1 MRFVYIIFSLFLLP
15 FSVLGQVQVNSLQ
28 ELLDYADKHSAEA
41 KQALLIP
48 KIARQDVNIQSSA
61 LYPKVNVFTSGD
73 YYPLIP
79 TQVIPAEVLGG
90 APGTYYKAQFGLP
103 YVFQAGAELSIPVVD
118 LEKWAQMQRAKAQ
131 YEQSQWSSKTAIER
145 LHLQLIQQYY
155 QLLVSREVAKL
166 NDENIE
172 TVNELMRILNDRKDA
187 GILDPADYNR
197 SLNLKLS
204 TETSDVDYKKNIQQ
218 HLNALYGSLS
228 IPAGGS
234 ITVNGALADFKWP
247 ALQQPRTVTSRP
259 GWQEADMKVRVSEL
273 ALSESKKGAL
283 PKLNLN
289 SRYAY
294 NFQSK
299 LTTGGQNVE
308 FQTGNVGLRI
318 DFPIFRGNYYRSM
331 QKKSNLQLQSA
342 ILEKEKAAAA
352 LSQQQNDWYNMY
364 VSAHSKHTIV
374 EQKVQTTSD
383 NLRIARLNVK
393 EGLMEFVEFNNI
405 FMEYNRAKMEYLQNL
420 TDGVLYYLLSTQNF

>member
-1 MRFVYIIFSLFLLP
+1 MRLVYIIFSLFLLP
-15 FSVLGQVQVNSLQ
+15 FPLLGQVQVNSLQ

-41 KQALLIP
+41 KQALLMP
-48 KIARQDVNIQSSA
+48 EIARQDMNIQSSA

-131 YEQSQWSSKTAIER
+131 YEQSKWSSKAALEH

-172 TVNELMRILNDRKDA
+172 TVNELMRILNDRKNA

-204 TETSDVDYKKNIQQ
+204 TETSDVDYEKNIQQ
-218 HLNALYGSLS
+218 HLNALYSSLSIQAGGSLS
-228 IPAGGS
+228 I
-234 ITVNGALADFKWP
+234 NGLLADFKWP
-247 ALQQPRTVTSRP
+247 ALQQPGTITDRP

-299 LTTGGQNVE
+299 FTTGGQNVE

-342 ILEKEKAAAA
+342 ILEKEKATAV

-364 VSAHSKHTIV
+364 VSAYSKHTIV

-383 NLRIARLNVK
+383 NLRIARLNMK